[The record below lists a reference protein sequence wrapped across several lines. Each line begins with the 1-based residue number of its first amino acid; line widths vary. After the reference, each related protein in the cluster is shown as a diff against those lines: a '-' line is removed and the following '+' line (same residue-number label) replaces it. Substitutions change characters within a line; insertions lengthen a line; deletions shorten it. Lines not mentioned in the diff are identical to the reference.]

1 MLPLFR
7 HVRVRSW
14 EFINVFKWELRVFCM
29 KALSLKQPFAELIL
43 QGKKV
48 IELRKWNTR
57 FRGEFLIHAS
67 KVSDVDAMK
76 RFGFS
81 ELPAGKIVGKAFLKD
96 VKKYESEEDFLKD
109 NDKHLASREW
119 GNFFNSRYIRQD
131 KTIISPFARSQMLI
145 IVFQKILF
153 AFIFFYVLQKCF
165 SNNFTGGQ
173 FRKTKPFHRIHVR
186 NLRSMN
192 QKFSSEPC
200 VPFS

>member
-76 RFGFS
+76 RFGFVLS
-81 ELPAGKIVGKAFLKD
+81 DVARVEEISCKGKLNFWDFDGEVKLK
-96 VKKYESEEDFLKD
+96 
-109 NDKHLASREW
+109 R
-119 GNFFNSRYIRQD
+119 
-131 KTIISPFARSQMLI
+131 
-145 IVFQKILF
+145 
-153 AFIFFYVLQKCF
+153 
-165 SNNFTGGQ
+165 
-173 FRKTKPFHRIHVR
+173 
-186 NLRSMN
+186 
-192 QKFSSEPC
+192 
-200 VPFS
+200 